1 MKQND
6 KNNKIKKS
14 NIDDRNISK
23 DFSEIFD
30 ITENIEDI
38 GSLFI
43 DARVKKGLTQED
55 ASKILKVRISA
66 IKQIESGEELGSLGS
81 AYRLGFLRSYA
92 KLVDLDPENIIK
104 NYKSSNSEKN
114 IKFDYNFPSVTKEK
128 KSLLPIIALCTFLFS
143 LVIYSSWYYLNISD
157 LETENK
163 NITYLDNDSNNLD
176 YVKIENNQNTPLNNM
191 EKMNSENLV
200 ITEKKTSEIII
211 NENLDNKVVD
221 NVEDRSNISL
231 EPNIL
236 TETSISNETS
246 AIANERTPKE
256 EMVLKSSGNSW
267 VEIEDLDG
275 NSYLTRL
282 MRSGETF
289 VVPDKKGLTLSTGNA
304 GVLSLTFGSTHISKL
319 GSVGEVISSRP
330 LNIEAFKKR

>member
-1 MKQND
+1 MIIND
-6 KNNKIKKS
+6 KNKIRKF
-14 NIDDRNISK
+14 NINDRNISK

-30 ITENIEDI
+30 ISENIDDI

-43 DARVKKGLTQED
+43 DARAKKGLTQED
-55 ASKILKVRISA
+55 VSKILKVRISA
-66 IKQIESGEELGSLGS
+66 IKQVERGEELESLGS
-81 AYRLGFLRSYA
+81 AYKLGFLRSFA
-92 KLVDLDPENIIK
+92 KLVDLDPDNIIK
-104 NYKSSNSEKN
+104 NYKLSNSEKN
-114 IKFDYNFPSVTKEK
+114 TKFNYNFPSVSKEK
-128 KSLLPIIALCTFLFS
+128 KSILPIIALCTFLFS
-143 LVIYSSWYYLNISD
+143 LVIYSSWYYLNIND

-191 EKMNSENLV
+191 EKINSENLV
-200 ITEKKTSEIII
+200 INEKKTSEIII
-211 NENLDNKVVD
+211 NENLDNKVV
-221 NVEDRSNISL
+221 NNTEDRSNISL
-231 EPNIL
+231 EPNTL

-304 GVLSLTFGSTHISKL
+304 GVLSLTFGSIHISKL
-319 GSVGEVISSRP
+319 GSIGEVISSRP

>member
-6 KNNKIKKS
+6 KNNRIKKS

-66 IKQIESGEELGSLGS
+66 IKQIESGEELESLGS
-81 AYRLGFLRSYA
+81 AYSLGFLRSYA

-104 NYKSSNSEKN
+104 NYKLSNSEKN

-128 KSLLPIIALCTFLFS
+128 KSLLPVIALCTFLFS
-143 LVIYSSWYYLNISD
+143 LVIYSSWYYLDINK

-163 NITYLDNDSNNLD
+163 NITYLDNENNNLD
-176 YVKIENNQNTPLNNM
+176 YVKIEDSKNTPPDNTD
-191 EKMNSENLV
+191 KINSENV
-200 ITEKKTSEIII
+200 IIGEKETSNIII
-211 NENLDNKVVD
+211 DENFQNKVVD
-221 NVEDRSNISL
+221 NNDDGSKILL
-231 EPNIL
+231 EPNTL

>member
-6 KNNKIKKS
+6 KNNKINQS

-30 ITENIEDI
+30 ITENIEDM

-143 LVIYSSWYYLNISD
+143 LVIYSSWYYLNINN

-163 NITYLDNDSNNLD
+163 NITYLDSDNNNLD
-176 YVKIENNQNTPLNNM
+176 YVKIEDKKNTPPNNSD
-191 EKMNSENLV
+191 KINSENVV
-200 ITEKKTSEIII
+200 ISEKVTSNIITD
-211 NENLDNKVVD
+211 ENFQNKVVD
-221 NVEDRSNISL
+221 SNEDGSKILL
-231 EPNIL
+231 EPNTL